1 MSVQAAQ
8 NHSTLSGLE
17 YMQAVVARKIPMP
30 PMAETIPMQCIAAE
44 AGAVTF
50 SARADDR
57 HLNRASNVH
66 GGFTA
71 TVMDSVTSC
80 ALRTALEAGAG
91 FVTIELNVKLLRP
104 VPSHVELRA
113 EGKLINVS
121 RRIGTAE
128 ARLFDDKGKLCAHST
143 ATFVVSRPTTDGVA
157 QGD

>member
-1 MSVQAAQ
+1 MSVQATFDSKHL
-8 NHSTLSGLE
+8 NGLE
-17 YMQAVVARKIPMP
+17 YMQAVVEKKISMP
-30 PMAETIPMQCIAAE
+30 PMAETIPMQCVAAT

-50 SARADDR
+50 SARADSR
-57 HLNRASNVH
+57 HLNRANNVH

-104 VPSHVELRA
+104 VPCDVELRA
-113 EGKLINVS
+113 EGKLISVS
-121 RRIGTAE
+121 RRLGSAE

-143 ATFVVSRPTTDGVA
+143 ATFMVSRPELR
-157 QGD
+157 GDD

>member
-1 MSVQAAQ
+1 MSVQAVQ
-8 NHSTLSGLE
+8 NHNTLSGLE
-17 YMQAVVARKIPMP
+17 YMQAVVAGKIPMP
-30 PMAETIPMQCIAAE
+30 PMAQTIPMQCIAA
-44 AGAVTF
+44 ATGAVTF
-50 SARADDR
+50 SARADER
-57 HLNRASNVH
+57 HLNRAGNVH

-104 VPSHVELRA
+104 VPSLVELRA

-121 RRIGTAE
+121 RRLGTAE

-143 ATFVVSRPTTDGVA
+143 ATFVVSRPTSDGVA
-157 QGD
+157 EGD

>member
-1 MSVQAAQ
+1 MQAMQ
-8 NHSTLSGLE
+8 NHNALNGLE
-17 YMQAVVARKIPMP
+17 YMQAVVAKEIPMP
-30 PMAETIPMQCIAAE
+30 PMAETIPMQCIAAD

-57 HLNRASNVH
+57 HLNRANNVH

-121 RRIGTAE
+121 RRLGTAE

-143 ATFVVSRPTTDGVA
+143 ATFVVSRPTSAGVA
-157 QGD
+157 EGD